1 MSHRVPVLALIAG
14 FGILISCKQP
24 SRAVAAQKPGDS
36 SKVARVVLA
45 RIGSPSTDP
54 NPFDRYL
61 ANTNANWPEPALLR
75 VAAECEVDLDSATRR
90 FAQNPSEKWV
100 LVKDLSSA
108 LKDQETDFYATVE
121 VWHESDKILVEQWG
135 MELDTGDYFRR
146 LTCLDHKKI
155 TLAERVSWS
164 IELDND
170 SSKDSGW
177 GHEHRWKLDPDGKFV
192 SVQQGFID
200 LHEQAMS
207 APKLDEETRKF
218 LEDESMGAKTWA
230 GLELPDALLQ

>member
-1 MSHRVPVLALIAG
+1 MKKRFPILALIAG
-14 FGILISCKQP
+14 FGILISCKQ
-24 SRAVAAQKPGDS
+24 SSQAVTAQKASDS
-36 SKVARVVLA
+36 GKVVRVARP
-45 RIGSPSTDP
+45 RIGSPSSDP

-61 ANTNANWPEPALLR
+61 ANTNANWPEPPLLR
-75 VAAECEVDLDSATRR
+75 VATECNVDLDSATRR
-90 FAQNPSEKWV
+90 FAQSPSEKWI
-100 LVKDLSSA
+100 LVKDLSNA

-146 LTCLDHKKI
+146 LTCLDHKRI
-155 TLAERVSWS
+155 TLAEVVSWS

-177 GHEHRWKLDPDGKFV
+177 GYEHRWKLRPDGKFV
-192 SVQQGFID
+192 NIQQGFVD

-207 APKLDEETRKF
+207 APKLDEETAKF

-230 GLELPDALLQ
+230 DLELPDALLQ